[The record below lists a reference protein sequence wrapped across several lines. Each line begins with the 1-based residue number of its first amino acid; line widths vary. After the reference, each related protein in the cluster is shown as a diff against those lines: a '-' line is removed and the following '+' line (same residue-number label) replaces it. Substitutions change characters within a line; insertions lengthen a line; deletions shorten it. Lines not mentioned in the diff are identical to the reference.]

1 MDIYRNSTHVIDN
14 FFNDI
19 QPIIDLGNSL
29 EYHNNEAWPGLRT
42 DNLLQINNTL
52 AVEFAKFFAKNIA
65 DKVFYGLSKFEID
78 VRFHKNDLY
87 DVDEANSGWIHND
100 DIDFAGL
107 VYLNK
112 EEPNMS
118 TGTSIFDKTLFED
131 FEAEDYQSRKELNLK
146 KNVINKEIMSK
157 YNNSGFAL
165 VYDPVLKKEK
175 KISKKIDNKSLFI
188 FHKNLKKNSFV
199 KITNP
204 INQKTVIAEVIS
216 NKVRFSDFYNSVIT
230 SRIADE
236 LSLNLNE
243 PYIDLVLISQ
253 NSTFIAKK
261 AKTYNE
267 EKKVAEKAPVD
278 GIQIDNLGDVNQLKN
293 EAKKDNIFSYSI
305 KIADF
310 YYKDS
315 AMNMS
320 NRIIDE
326 TNIANPVIKT
336 ISNTKYRVLLGP
348 FNDIKKLEDSFN
360 EIKSLDFENIEILK
374 DV

>member
-1 MDIYRNSTHVIDN
+1 MNYKSILIV
-14 FFNDI
+14 FFI
-19 QPIIDLGNSL
+19 
-29 EYHNNEAWPGLRT
+29 
-42 DNLLQINNTL
+42 
-52 AVEFAKFFAKNIA
+52 F
-65 DKVFYGLSKFEID
+65 
-78 VRFHKNDLY
+78 
-87 DVDEANSGWIHND
+87 
-100 DIDFAGL
+100 L
-107 VYLNK
+107 VGCEQY
-112 EEPNMS
+112 
-118 TGTSIFDKTLFED
+118 
-131 FEAEDYQSRKELNLK
+131 NLK
-146 KNVINKEIMSK
+146 KNVVNKEIMSK
-157 YNNSGFAL
+157 YKNSGFTL

-278 GIQIDNLGDVNQLKN
+278 GIQIDNLGDVNQPKN
-293 EAKKDNIFSYSI
+293 KAKKDNIFSYSI

-315 AMNMS
+315 AKNMS
-320 NRIIDE
+320 DRIIDE
-326 TNIANPVIKT
+326 TNITNPVIKT

>member
-1 MDIYRNSTHVIDN
+1 MNYKSILIV
-14 FFNDI
+14 FFI
-19 QPIIDLGNSL
+19 
-29 EYHNNEAWPGLRT
+29 
-42 DNLLQINNTL
+42 
-52 AVEFAKFFAKNIA
+52 F
-65 DKVFYGLSKFEID
+65 
-78 VRFHKNDLY
+78 
-87 DVDEANSGWIHND
+87 
-100 DIDFAGL
+100 L
-107 VYLNK
+107 VGCEQN
-112 EEPNMS
+112 
-118 TGTSIFDKTLFED
+118 
-131 FEAEDYQSRKELNLK
+131 NLK
-146 KNVINKEIMSK
+146 KDVVNREIMSK
-157 YNNSGFAL
+157 YKNSGFTL

-278 GIQIDNLGDVNQLKN
+278 GIQIDNLGDVNQPKN

-315 AMNMS
+315 AKNMS
-320 NRIIDE
+320 DRIIDE
-326 TNIANPVIKT
+326 TNITNPVIKT
-336 ISNTKYRVLLGP
+336 ISKTKYRVLLGP

>member
-1 MDIYRNSTHVIDN
+1 MNYKSILIV
-14 FFNDI
+14 FFI
-19 QPIIDLGNSL
+19 
-29 EYHNNEAWPGLRT
+29 
-42 DNLLQINNTL
+42 
-52 AVEFAKFFAKNIA
+52 F
-65 DKVFYGLSKFEID
+65 
-78 VRFHKNDLY
+78 
-87 DVDEANSGWIHND
+87 
-100 DIDFAGL
+100 L
-107 VYLNK
+107 VGCEQN
-112 EEPNMS
+112 
-118 TGTSIFDKTLFED
+118 
-131 FEAEDYQSRKELNLK
+131 NLK
-146 KNVINKEIMSK
+146 KDVVNREIMSK
-157 YNNSGFAL
+157 YKNSGFTL

-216 NKVRFSDFYNSVIT
+216 NKVSFSDFYNSVIT

-278 GIQIDNLGDVNQLKN
+278 GIQIDNLGDVNQSKN

-315 AMNMS
+315 AKNMS
-320 NRIIDE
+320 DRIIDE
-326 TNIANPVIKT
+326 TNITNPVIKT